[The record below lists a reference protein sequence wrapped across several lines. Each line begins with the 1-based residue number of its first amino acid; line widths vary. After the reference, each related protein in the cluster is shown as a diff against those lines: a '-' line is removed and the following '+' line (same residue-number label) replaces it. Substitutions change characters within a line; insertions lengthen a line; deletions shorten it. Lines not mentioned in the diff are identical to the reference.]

1 MNCKYLGSASCE
13 MLKTLEEFDKNYIG
27 DVLFTVKKGLCETD
41 KHETCD
47 VYKLKE
53 SLAEKK

>member
-1 MNCKYLGSASCE
+1 

-27 DVLFTVKKGLCETD
+27 HLLFTVKKGLCETD
-41 KHETCD
+41 KYEDCD

-53 SLAEKK
+53 SSAGKK